1 MSRKRQDIINDFLE
15 NPQKLLLKKPFL
27 RGSRSITINDSS
39 DGSDIKTN
47 FRKEAQLPN
56 ISKIVVSQERFAKEL
71 DPYSHLLKLSNCSR
85 ILTTC
90 NQLLCQSFLE

>member
-47 FRKEAQLPN
+47 FRKEAQLQN
-56 ISKIVVSQERFAKEL
+56 ISKIVVRQERFSK
-71 DPYSHLLKLSNCSR
+71 
-85 ILTTC
+85 
-90 NQLLCQSFLE
+90 Q